1 MKMLCILD
9 LPGNIME
16 YMLYTICTRPCKAC
30 PILNEDRGR
39 VDGGKDRWERGGDGR
54 RRGRENWLVCKINE
68 KMLFNTREKIQLRLG
83 YIDSDT
89 F

>member
-9 LPGNIME
+9 LSANIME

-39 VDGGKDRWERGGDGR
+39 VDGGKREEMGGDEG
-54 RRGRENWLVCKINE
+54 GKIGWFV
-68 KMLFNTREKIQLRLG
+68 K
-83 YIDSDT
+83 
-89 F
+89 

>member
-9 LPGNIME
+9 LSANIME

-39 VDGGKDRWERGGDGR
+39 VVVGRIGGKGEEMGGDEG
-54 RRGRENWLVCKINE
+54 GKIGWFV
-68 KMLFNTREKIQLRLG
+68 K
-83 YIDSDT
+83 
-89 F
+89 

>member
-9 LPGNIME
+9 LSANIME

-39 VDGGKDRWERGGDGR
+39 VVGGRIGGKGEEMGGD
-54 RRGRENWLVCKINE
+54 
-68 KMLFNTREKIQLRLG
+68 
-83 YIDSDT
+83 
-89 F
+89 